1 MDHRA
6 EGNLR
11 EAGQRLAHSEVAV
24 DGRGVIDA
32 AALRDRTGIG
42 LRAPH
47 HREVIARRPDVGW
60 FEAHSENYF
69 GGGPARAVLERVRR
83 DYPVSLHGVGLSLG
97 STDELDADHLSEIVQ
112 LARELE
118 PMLVSE
124 HLCWGSAGGLFTND
138 LLPLPYTEEALQ
150 HMIERV
156 AQVQE
161 ALGRQMLIENVS
173 SYLQFGHS
181 TIDEWD
187 FLAALSKASGCGL
200 LLDVNNVYVSAMNHG
215 FDPNRFLDGMP
226 REGVREIHLAGHGI
240 RRIGEREI
248 RIDTHNRPVCE
259 EVWALYST
267 ALERFGPVPTLIE
280 WDADIPS
287 LDVLIAESR
296 KADRLMDLHQAR
308 AA

>member
-1 MDHRA
+1 
-6 EGNLR
+6 
-11 EAGQRLAHSEVAV
+11 
-24 DGRGVIDA
+24 VIDA
-32 AALRDRTGIG
+32 APIRDRTGIG

-47 HREVIARRPDVGW
+47 HREVIARSPDVGW

-69 GGGPARAVLERVRR
+69 GGGPARTVLDRVRR
-83 DYPVSLHGVGLSLG
+83 DYPLSLHGVGLSLG
-97 STDELDADHLSEIVQ
+97 TTDALDADHLRQIVR

-118 PMLVSE
+118 PVLVSE

-138 LLPLPYTEEALQ
+138 LLPLPYTEEALR

-156 AQVQE
+156 GQVQE

-173 SYLQFGHS
+173 SYLQFEHS

-187 FLAALSKASGCGL
+187 FLAALSTSSGCAL
-200 LLDVNNVYVSAMNHG
+200 LLDVNNVYVSAVNHG
-215 FDPNRFLDGMP
+215 FDAIRFLDAIPSGS
-226 REGVREIHLAGHGI
+226 VREIHLAGHSSQ
-240 RRIGEREI
+240 RIGDREI
-248 RIDTHNRPVCE
+248 LIDTHNAPVCD
-259 EVWALYST
+259 EVWALYSA

-287 LDVLIAESR
+287 LDVLVGQAR
-296 KADRLMDLHQAR
+296 KADRLRDLHHAR